1 MNRNPAD
8 RSLRGFVRASVFC
21 AALLSWGAAHSQSL
35 GTYGN
40 VWDIAEADAIDAIK
54 GKLSR
59 MEKSGEM
66 KKLWENYRDRYVA
79 TIENPAPLPGISK
92 ASETRVRT
100 FDPTFTFGEDFE
112 DQNGKVLVKAG
123 TRVNPLDYTPLTK
136 TLIFIDGRDPD
147 QVQFAKSRT
156 DMRPLDKVILVAGS
170 FLKLNR
176 EWGRPTY
183 FDQRGHLTT
192 KLGIKKVPAVVT
204 QQGRV
209 LRIEEIALGGTD
221 R

>member
-1 MNRNPAD
+1 MKQIPAD
-8 RSLRGFVRASVFC
+8 LSVRGIVRASLLF
-21 AALLSWGAAHSQSL
+21 AALLPWGAAHSQSL

-40 VWDIAEADAIDAIK
+40 VWGIAEMDAIDAIK
-54 GKLSR
+54 GKLSQ
-59 MEKSGEM
+59 MEKSGQM
-66 KKLWENYRDRYVA
+66 KKLWEDYRDRYLA
-79 TIENPAPLPGISK
+79 TVENPAPLPGISK
-92 ASETRVRT
+92 ATEARVRT

-112 DQNGKVLVKAG
+112 DQDGKVLVKAG

-136 TLIFIDGRDPD
+136 ALIFIDGRDPE
-147 QVQFAKSRT
+147 QVAFAKARS
-156 DMRPLDKVILVAGS
+156 DLRPLDKVILVAGS

-192 KLGIKKVPAVVT
+192 KLGIKKVPAVVS

-209 LRIEEIALGGTD
+209 LRIEEIALEGN